1 MKCSV
6 AHSHALTFLKFSLH
20 PFAQKLSQPHTN
32 SLLVKKKLFQGS
44 WRVLKY
50 KLNTDIPDG
59 ARENGTENLLEAG
72 KAENDLI
79 PMTSLD
85 TIRFRKLAPDVNY
98 QFTISTQIN
107 GTIVAISTSKSVKF

>member
-1 MKCSV
+1 M
-6 AHSHALTFLKFSLH
+6 
-20 PFAQKLSQPHTN
+20 
-32 SLLVKKKLFQGS
+32 
-44 WRVLKY
+44 KY

-59 ARENGTENLLEAG
+59 AHKNGTENLLEAG

-107 GTIVAISTSKSVKF
+107 GTIVAIATSTAVKFTESQREQSKISFPN